1 MSDVYEYN
9 CGFLNA
15 KCGGEAPA
23 AFVGDTNPSEYSS
36 HAGAYAVHDLNLSWN
51 APWDAR
57 ISVGARNL
65 FGKEPPVLYNSFAH
79 SFDASYDLPGGAYWY
94 MSYRQDF

>member
-1 MSDVYEYN
+1 MNPARLLLLSPLLLVGCLNPQDVHN
-9 CGFLNA
+9 SV
-15 KCGGEAPA
+15 K
-23 AFVGDTNPSEYSS
+23 GDDKAT
-36 HAGAYAVHDLNLSWN
+36 
-51 APWDAR
+51 

>member
-1 MSDVYEYN
+1 MSDLYEYN
-9 CGFLNA
+9 CGFAAA
-15 KCGGEAPA
+15 KCGGNAPD
-23 AFVGDTNPSEYSS
+23 GEGGISPDSS
-36 HAGAYAVHDLNLSWN
+36 HTGAYAVHDLNLGWK
-51 APWDAR
+51 APWDAT

-65 FGKEPPVLYNSFAH
+65 FGKEPPILYNTFAH